1 MKLYRTTIVE
11 EHPGGPHL
19 VDPVKHGEIVAAN
32 SVDGAFR
39 MARKIMDNADTMDVR
54 YVCVQFLSD
63 VEDVKG
69 LNL

>member
-1 MKLYRTTIVE
+1 MKLYRTTVVQ
-11 EHPGGPHL
+11 EHPDGSHL
-19 VDPVKHGEIVAAN
+19 HDPIKNGEVIAAHTLDAAFSRALSVADYDE
-32 SVDGAFR
+32 S
-39 MARKIMDNADTMDVR
+39 MDVR